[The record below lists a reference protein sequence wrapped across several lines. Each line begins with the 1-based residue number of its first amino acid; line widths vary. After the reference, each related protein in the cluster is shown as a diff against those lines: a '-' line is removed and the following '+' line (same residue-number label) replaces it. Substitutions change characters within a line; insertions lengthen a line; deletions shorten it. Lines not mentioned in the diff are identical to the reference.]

1 MSDNL
6 CLSAINV
13 VNYAMV
19 QAPKSPKQAQ
29 KRPQPPQ
36 HQAGPQNTPFGPAE
50 ENAALLM
57 GWLPV
62 QQALK
67 QDLDAVYARAQKLT
81 QMARSENTRRAYR
94 TAWRQYE
101 DWCKGV
107 GVEPL
112 SGDPGTVALY
122 LSHLSIK
129 VQPVTLKAR
138 LAAISVAHRL
148 AGRSLDTRHEAIR
161 LIVRGASREKGLA
174 PLKQA
179 RPLHYSALPAL
190 LDTFDPTPLDIR
202 NKCLVLLGFAAALR
216 RTEIAHLAYEHVT
229 IAKDGLTL
237 TLPRSKADRLGLGET
252 IYVSRHSNTRLC
264 PVAALEAWL
273 EYRGKKDGPL
283 FLRANRNGSFRDSGI
298 GEQTINRIIKEAVQ
312 AVGFDASRYSGHSL
326 RAGLATSAADAG
338 CDLKAIMGQTRLK
351 SARQA
356 MTYVRDSERRRQSVT
371 VKMFRQPT
379 SDPAPRTVGPAVTG
393 EQIPSPLADRS
404 GPDSGGPDA

>member
-13 VNYAMV
+13 VNCAMV
-19 QAPKSPKQAQ
+19 QAPKSPKPAQ

-216 RTEIAHLAYEHVT
+216 RSEIAHLEISQVT
-229 IAKDGLTL
+229 LAARGATL
-237 TLPRSKADRLGLGET
+237 TLPRSKGDRLGRSEA
-252 IYVSRHSNTRLC
+252 VFVARHPDTRLC
-264 PVAALEAWL
+264 PVSATEKWL
-273 EYRGKKDGPL
+273 EYRGLQEGPL
-283 FLRANRNGSFRDSGI
+283 FLRASRNKTFRNTGISEKTVNRV
-298 GEQTINRIIKEAVQ
+298 IKAHVQ
-312 AVGFDASRYSGHSL
+312 KLGFDEGDYSGHSL
-326 RAGLATSAADAG
+326 RAGLATSAADIG
-338 CDLKAIMGQTRLK
+338 CDLKAIMVQTRLK

-379 SDPAPRTVGPAVTG
+379 SDPAPPTVGPAATG

>member
-1 MSDNL
+1 M
-6 CLSAINV
+6 A
-13 VNYAMV
+13 
-19 QAPKSPKQAQ
+19 QAPKSPKSGK
-29 KRPQPPQ
+29 KRPPSPKR
-36 HQAGPQNTPFGPAE
+36 QAVPQNAPFGAAE

-148 AGRSLDTRHEAIR
+148 AGRTLDTRHEAIR
-161 LIVRGASREKGLA
+161 LILRGASREKGLA
-174 PLKQA
+174 PKRQA

-190 LDTFDPTPLDIR
+190 MDTFDRTPLGIR
-202 NKCLVLLGFAAALR
+202 DKCLVLIGFAAALR
-216 RTEIAHLAYEHVT
+216 RTEIADLDIKHVT
-229 IAKDGLTL
+229 IAAEGVTI
-237 TLPRSKADRLGLGET
+237 TLPRAKGDRLGRGESVF
-252 IYVSRHSNTRLC
+252 VSRHDDDRLC
-264 PVAALEAWL
+264 PVKALEDWL
-273 EYRGKKDGPL
+273 DYCGSAPGPV
-283 FLRANRNGSFRDSGI
+283 FLRANRNNTFRSTGI
-298 GEQTINRIIKEAVQ
+298 SEKTVNRIVKAH
-312 AVGFDASRYSGHSL
+312 VGTLGLDASDYSGHSL
-326 RAGLATSAADAG
+326 RAGLATSAAEVG
-338 CDLKAIMGQTRLK
+338 CDLKAIMIQTRLK

-356 MTYVRDSERRRQSVT
+356 MIYIRDAERRRRSVT
-371 VKMFRQPT
+371 KQLFASGAVAEPGA
-379 SDPAPRTVGPAVTG
+379 PAASTWHAPSTRTT
-393 EQIPSPLADRS
+393 
-404 GPDSGGPDA
+404 PDH

>member
-6 CLSAINV
+6 CLSVINV
-13 VNYAMV
+13 VNCAMA
-19 QAPKSPKQAQ
+19 QAPKSPKPAQ
-29 KRPQPPQ
+29 KRSQPPQ

-67 QDLDAVYARAQKLT
+67 QDLDAVYARAHKLT

-94 TAWRQYE
+94 TAWSQYE
-101 DWCKGV
+101 SWCRGV

-161 LIVRGASREKGLA
+161 LILRGASREKGLA
-174 PLKQA
+174 PKRQA

-190 LDTFDPTPLDIR
+190 MDTFDRTPLGIR
-202 NKCLVLLGFAAALR
+202 DKCLVLLGFAAALR
-216 RTEIAHLAYEHVT
+216 RTEIAQLEL
-229 IAKDGLTL
+229 KGLTISSEGVTL
-237 TLPRSKADRLGLGET
+237 ALPRSKGDRLGRGET
-252 IYVSRHSNTRLC
+252 VFVSRHENIALC
-264 PVAALEAWL
+264 PVSALENWL
-273 EYRGKKDGPL
+273 DCRGSGPGPL
-283 FLRANRNGSFRDSGI
+283 FLRANRGGTFRTAGI
-298 GEQTINRIIKEAVQ
+298 SEKTVNRVVKAHVDLL
-312 AVGFDASRYSGHSL
+312 GFDAADYSGHSL
-326 RAGLATSAADAG
+326 RAGLATSAADIG
-338 CDLKAIMGQTRLK
+338 CDLKAIMKQTRLK

-356 MTYVRDSERRRQSVT
+356 TTYIRDSEHRRRNVT
-371 VKMFRQPT
+371 AQLFQLTGTAHGGHPHAIDPT
-379 SDPAPRTVGPAVTG
+379 EP
-393 EQIPSPLADRS
+393 
-404 GPDSGGPDA
+404 